1 MDTLPF
7 TFFDGA
13 RPPLITRI
21 SPQGVPLE
29 SHTQVPRSV
38 LVHGSNFAPNDL
50 GCEIDGVVTTATFI
64 RASLVR
70 CATPLHPPDAPASL
84 ELRVVR
90 ISLYLPI
97 SPYICLYLPISPY
110 ISLCLPNPDPNL
122 TLTPT
127 LAVPLPLP
135 NQVRGGSH
143 VAGGLASGPLTLT
156 LTLTLT
162 P

>member
-38 LVHGSNFAPNDL
+38 LVHGSNFAPDHL

-70 CATPLHPPDAPASL
+70 CATPLHPPDAPASI
-84 ELRVVR
+84 ELRV
-90 ISLYLPI
+90 
-97 SPYICLYLPISPY
+97 
-110 ISLCLPNPDPNL
+110 
-122 TLTPT
+122 
-127 LAVPLPLP
+127 
-135 NQVRGGSH
+135 VRGGSH
-143 VAGGLASGPLTLT
+143 VAGGLASGPLPFSFYDADATPYTAAATLAAAAVVHPR
-156 LTLTLT
+156 LRQL
-162 P
+162 